1 MPGARSTG
9 RAMTPDRPVPHP
21 GMAQDV
27 VADPQI
33 PPGEPP
39 EREWH
44 VVARGDRDGGAPVT
58 DLRRL
63 VAAGV
68 AAVAIVLLIV
78 SIGTASVSQFLA
90 ERDAI
95 ANGTQTAD
103 LLATA
108 AIEPRLTPTLLA
120 GDSTALDE
128 LDEVVD
134 TRLGA
139 LGVIRLKIFTAD
151 GTVVYSDERRLVG
164 QRFDLG
170 AVERA
175 VLDHGVTRAAVTT
188 PEGREN
194 EFEAFHGRLLEIR
207 RPVHATTGQ
216 RLLLEVYGD
225 YAQIEPRAAGLWRTF
240 VALEVVGMVAL
251 LLLLAPVLWW
261 LVRRL
266 AEAQRRRE
274 EALRA
279 SVVASDAERRRLA
292 GTLHDGPVQEL
303 TAASLTVAAAAD
315 SMRAA
320 GQAQRAATVDEA
332 GVLVRRG
339 IASLRTLLVELYP
352 PELRGADL
360 DDVVDDLVEPLR
372 SRGIAATAWVEPG
385 VGARLGSEQV
395 PLVHRVA
402 RECLRNAAAHSQAAH
417 VSVRI
422 TRDPGHDDR
431 VVVEIADD
439 GKGFD
444 VRETM
449 RYPREGHV
457 GLAVLADTCRRAG
470 ARLEVASAP
479 GSGTVWRLTL
489 TPEAGR

>member
-1 MPGARSTG
+1 M
-9 RAMTPDRPVPHP
+9 
-21 GMAQDV
+21 
-27 VADPQI
+27 
-33 PPGEPP
+33 
-39 EREWH
+39 
-44 VVARGDRDGGAPVT
+44 
-58 DLRRL
+58 
-63 VAAGV
+63 
-68 AAVAIVLLIV
+68 
-78 SIGTASVSQFLA
+78 
-90 ERDAI
+90 
-95 ANGTQTAD
+95 
-103 LLATA
+103 
-108 AIEPRLTPTLLA
+108 
-120 GDSTALDE
+120 
-128 LDEVVD
+128 
-134 TRLGA
+134 
-139 LGVIRLKIFTAD
+139 
-151 GTVVYSDERRLVG
+151 
-164 QRFDLG
+164 
-170 AVERA
+170 
-175 VLDHGVTRAAVTT
+175 
-188 PEGREN
+188 
-194 EFEAFHGRLLEIR
+194 
-207 RPVHATTGQ
+207 
-216 RLLLEVYGD
+216 
-225 YAQIEPRAAGLWRTF
+225 
-240 VALEVVGMVAL
+240 
-251 LLLLAPVLWW
+251 
-261 LVRRL
+261 
-266 AEAQRRRE
+266 
-274 EALRA
+274 
-279 SVVASDAERRRLA
+279 
-292 GTLHDGPVQEL
+292 QEL

-320 GQAQRAATVDEA
+320 GQEQRAATVDEA

-372 SRGIAATAWVEPG
+372 SRGIAAAAWVEPG
-385 VGARLGSEQV
+385 VGPRLGPEQV

-402 RECLRNAAAHSQAAH
+402 RECLRNAATHSQAAH